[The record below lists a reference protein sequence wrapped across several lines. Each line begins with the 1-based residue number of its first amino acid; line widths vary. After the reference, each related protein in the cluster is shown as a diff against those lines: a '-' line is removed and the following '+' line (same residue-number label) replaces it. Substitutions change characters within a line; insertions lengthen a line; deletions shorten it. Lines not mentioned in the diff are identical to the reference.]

1 MGQKYGPRT
10 GGRTLVPSGQVG
22 VAPGKSAIDATNTE
36 CTDTWRGYRGI
47 ELNMRAV
54 IQRVKSASVE
64 VEGKIVSSVT
74 VQIGPGLL
82 CLVGLKTTDTA
93 KDAAYITK
101 KILKTRAFNGEGED
115 GRSWDKDV
123 ISCGYEVL
131 LVSQFT
137 LYGRLQKAKPD
148 FTKAMSTAP
157 AKEMWAA
164 FVAQVQEAH
173 KPELVKDGVFG
184 AMMDVALVNDG
195 PVTFLLDSETD

>member
-1 MGQKYGPRT
+1 
-10 GGRTLVPSGQVG
+10 
-22 VAPGKSAIDATNTE
+22 
-36 CTDTWRGYRGI
+36 
-47 ELNMRAV
+47 MRAV

-64 VEGKIVSSVT
+64 VEGKIVSS
-74 VQIGPGLL
+74 IGPGLL